1 MEKILSTRRQ
11 FSDEQKAE
19 LILRH
24 LIDKIPVSDVCVE
37 YEIAPNMFY
46 RWLAEFR
53 SNASV
58 AFRKPDVRKQ
68 KAHQR
73 MKDQLES
80 EIQKKDSII
89 AFVTTELME
98 SKKKNGVI

>member
-1 MEKILSTRRQ
+1 MSTRRQ
-11 FSDEQKAE
+11 FTDEQKAE
-19 LILRH
+19 IILAH
-24 LIDKIPVSDVCVE
+24 LIDKLPVSEVCGQ

-46 RWLAEFR
+46 RWLAEFK

-68 KAHQR
+68 KAER
-73 MKDQLES
+73 RIKEQLEA

-89 AFVTTELME
+89 AYVTTELME
-98 SKKKNGVI
+98 SKKKNGAI